1 MNWSNL
7 SHKLGLGTW
16 QLGGVN
22 LIHGV
27 AMGWDSMDE
36 RTAVGI
42 LQTAF
47 SSGIQFIDTAD
58 SYGQGQAERYI
69 GQAIRTHKKD
79 SDWDRSKII
88 ICTKFGNRV
97 LDDGTMVQDFSPE
110 HLVRAVDASLARLSC
125 DYLDILLFHSP
136 PENFDWANYDR
147 GPLDELVRAGKIKEY
162 GVSSKSVYGAK
173 SVMDAEFGSVIEV
186 IFNALD
192 RRAATVLGN
201 HPSRKKYHVIG
212 RVPLA
217 SGFLTD
223 KVFLKD
229 PSMFGGGYRSKI
241 PARDVN
247 WFIESANKLAFL
259 KEMQGGLTINAL
271 AFCLQSDCIDV
282 VIPGVKDLSQLH
294 AHLKALDIPELS
306 DDIIKKI
313 EDAIP
318 TVPAWWLPA

>member
-1 MNWSNL
+1 LNWSNL

-22 LIHGV
+22 LINGV
-27 AMGWDSMDE
+27 PMGWDAMDE
-36 RTAVGI
+36 HVAVGI
-42 LQTAF
+42 LQQAIL
-47 SSGIQFIDTAD
+47 SGIEFIDTAD
-58 SYGQGQAERYI
+58 SYGQGQAELYI
-69 GQAIRTHKKD
+69 GQAIRAHKNAG
-79 SDWDRSKII
+79 WDRSKIM

-125 DYLDILLFHSP
+125 DYLDIFLFHSP

-147 GPLDELVRAGKIKEY
+147 GPLDDLVRLGKIKEY

-173 SVMDAEFGSVIEV
+173 SVMDAAFGTVIEV

-223 KVFLKD
+223 KVFLND
-229 PSMFGGGYRSKI
+229 PSLFGGGYRAKI
-241 PARDVN
+241 PDRDVQ
-247 WFIESANKLAFL
+247 WFMESANKLAFL
-259 KEMQGGLTINAL
+259 GQLPGGLTCNAL
-271 AFCLQSDCIDV
+271 AYCLQSTCVDV
-282 VIPGVKDLSQLH
+282 VIPGVKDLIQLND
-294 AHLKALDIPELS
+294 HLYALEIPAFSEEIL
-306 DDIIKKI
+306 KRV
-313 EDAIP
+313 EQAVP
-318 TVPAWWLPA
+318 TVPSWWLPA